1 MLDDSHFAKRALA
14 DHAAEGKMIQANCR
28 TISATSSQYNLLADR
43 QFLGREGVQCLDCV
57 PSSLRGA
64 FDDWFAPIVR
74 KPLV

>member
-1 MLDDSHFAKRALA
+1 MLDDSDFAKRAFA
-14 DHAAEGKMIQANCR
+14 DHAAESKMIQANCR
-28 TISATSSQYNLLADR
+28 GISATSSQYNLLAES
-43 QFLGREGVQCLDCV
+43 QFQRREGVQCLSCV

>member
-1 MLDDSHFAKRALA
+1 MLDDSDFAKRALA
-14 DHAAEGKMIQANCR
+14 DHAAEGKMVQANCG
-28 TISATSSQYNLLADR
+28 TISATSSQYLLANS
-43 QFLGREGVQCLDCV
+43 QFLGRVGVQCLECG